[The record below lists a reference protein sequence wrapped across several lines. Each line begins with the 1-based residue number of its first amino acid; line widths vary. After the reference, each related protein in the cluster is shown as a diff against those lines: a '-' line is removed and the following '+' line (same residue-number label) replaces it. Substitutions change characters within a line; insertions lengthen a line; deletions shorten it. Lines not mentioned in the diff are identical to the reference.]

1 LTGIYQAQA
10 RFSWSSAVPFFGALA
25 NLLLVAVLVQP
36 LGVLGVAIA
45 ATTGITIQLC
55 LLAPIAF
62 GRGRFRPSLDWRHP
76 GVRQM
81 IRLLWP
87 LVIGG
92 LAMRWTPIVERYL
105 ASDLAEGVIS
115 QLGYALKICGVFTA
129 LLATG
134 ITTVVFPQ
142 MALDS
147 ATGDSFALRR
157 TMSLGLR
164 VMWLLVAPAIG
175 IGIALASPLV
185 TTLLQRGRFTEAD
198 ASSVGLLFQIYML
211 SMIGGCL
218 GNITGRMFYAMKT
231 TRIIAIMG
239 IVETLAYLGYTSIF
253 VYYLGAPGLA
263 LGYTVWLALSVCWQ
277 LPVLRYRLGNRGGR
291 TVLRSALRT
300 AVAAGVGGGVA
311 WLATV
316 MISRPLVELVAG
328 GLLGGTA
335 YVVVLWGLGSEELR
349 LIASR
354 RS

>member
-1 LTGIYQAQA
+1 
-10 RFSWSSAVPFFGALA
+10 
-25 NLLLVAVLVQP
+25 
-36 LGVLGVAIA
+36 
-45 ATTGITIQLC
+45 
-55 LLAPIAF
+55 
-62 GRGRFRPSLDWRHP
+62 
-76 GVRQM
+76 
-81 IRLLWP
+81 
-87 LVIGG
+87 
-92 LAMRWTPIVERYL
+92 
-105 ASDLAEGVIS
+105 
-115 QLGYALKICGVFTA
+115 
-129 LLATG
+129 
-134 ITTVVFPQ
+134 
-142 MALDS
+142 
-147 ATGDSFALRR
+147 
-157 TMSLGLR
+157 
-164 VMWLLVAPAIG
+164 
-175 IGIALASPLV
+175 
-185 TTLLQRGRFTEAD
+185 
-198 ASSVGLLFQIYML
+198 
-211 SMIGGCL
+211 
-218 GNITGRMFYAMKT
+218 MFYAMKT